1 MPYVLKKSNGV
12 TLATIDDGSINIDTD
27 LTFVGKNYAGYG
39 EILNQNLVKLLE
51 NFSNATRPG
60 KPLAGQLWYDSST
73 KKLKVFD
80 GVDFKSLAKIEYGNI
95 TPSRPSE
102 GDLWWNTSNKEL
114 KLFNGLGFVTIT
126 TQGTT
131 VIDEEDRVQG
141 IVFAQAT
148 SNLGVTYNVLKY
160 VLNDQTIAVSSLDN
174 FTLDVEDPL
183 YGNFLTIKKGLTISG
198 ANSFGSSNSAG
209 TYFWG
214 TAGDSLRLNNLPAS
228 DYALKSELPT
238 TPTALTLTV
247 LTATTNIFASSITSI
262 GTGVFN
268 GTWNLASG
276 ATLQSTYADIA
287 ERYHADSAY
296 DEGTVLV
303 IGGKNEV
310 TASKSRAETNIAGV
324 VSKKYSML
332 LNNSVSDDNTHPA
345 IALKGRIPC
354 RVKGPINKGDLL
366 VTSDILGYAES
377 FKEGDSPNAVIG
389 RSLESFSYGTGV
401 IEIKV

>member
-12 TLATIDDGSINIDTD
+12 TLATIGDGSINIDTD

-39 EILNQNLVKLLE
+39 EILNQNLLKLLE
-51 NFSNATRPG
+51 NFSNSTRPG
-60 KPLAGQLWYDSST
+60 KPIAGQLWYDSST
-73 KKLKVFD
+73 KKLKLFD
-80 GVDFKSLAKIEYGNI
+80 GVDFKALAKIEYGNI

-141 IVFAQAT
+141 IVFAQAV

-160 VLNDQTIAVSSLDN
+160 ILNDQPIAVSSLEN
-174 FTLDVEDPL
+174 FTLSTEDSL
-183 YGNFLTIKKGLTISG
+183 YGNFTTIKKGLTISG
-198 ANSFGSSNSAG
+198 ANAFGSSNAAA

-228 DYALKSELPT
+228 DYALKSELPS

-247 LTATTNIFASSITSI
+247 LTATTNIYAASITSI

-268 GTWNLASG
+268 GNWTLSTG
-276 ATLQSTYADIA
+276 TTLQSTAADIA
-287 ERYHADSAY
+287 ERYHADKEY
-296 DEGTVLV
+296 HEGIVMI
-303 IGGKNEV
+303 IGGSKEV
-310 TASKSRAETNIAGV
+310 TASNSRADTKVAGV
-324 VSKKYSML
+324 ISKKYSFL
-332 LNNSVSDDNTHPA
+332 LNNTVVNDSTHPA

-354 RVKGPINKGDLL
+354 MVKGPIQKGDLL
-366 VTSDILGYAES
+366 VTSDIVGHAEV
-377 FKEGDSPNAVIG
+377 FRDGDHPSAVIG
-389 RSLESFSYGTGV
+389 KALESFSYGTGM